1 MTYSVVFESRSLK
14 QLHSFPREM
23 LERLRRKT
31 NELAMNP
38 RPAGVKKLAGE
49 EQSGYRIRVG
59 DVRVLYTIDDKERIV
74 RIFDIE
80 PRDKAYKKR

>member
-1 MTYSVVFESRSLK
+1 MTYSVVFESKALK
-14 QLHSFPREM
+14 QLYAFETEM
-23 LERLRRKT
+23 LKRLRQKT
-31 NELAMNP
+31 DELARNP
-38 RPAGVKKLAGE
+38 RPSGVKKLVGE

-59 DVRVLYTIDDKERIV
+59 DIRILYTIDDKERIV

>member
-1 MTYSVVFESRSLK
+1 
-14 QLHSFPREM
+14 M
-23 LERLRRKT
+23 LERLQRKT
-31 NELAMNP
+31 NELARNP
-38 RPAGVKKLAGE
+38 RPASVKKLAGD

-80 PRDKAYKKR
+80 PRDKAYRKR